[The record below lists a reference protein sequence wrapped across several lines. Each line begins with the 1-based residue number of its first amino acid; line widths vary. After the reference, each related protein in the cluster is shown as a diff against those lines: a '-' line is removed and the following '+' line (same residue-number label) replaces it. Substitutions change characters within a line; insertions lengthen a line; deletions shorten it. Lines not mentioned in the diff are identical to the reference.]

1 MGDDEEEEEDAEEE
15 GDVDEPGFVT
25 MRAWEG
31 DLDKE
36 FPAETPE
43 GQVAHLRILLLS
55 PPSHTQSHTSPTL
68 PHTHS
73 HISLVF
79 FYLLSHNSQESI
91 FFAN

>member
-1 MGDDEEEEEDAEEE
+1 MGDDEEDEDEEEE

-43 GQVAHLRILLLS
+43 GQVAHLRILLLFTHS
-55 PPSHTQSHTSPTL
+55 HTPSRTPHTPSHTLSHLT
-68 PHTHS
+68 
-73 HISLVF
+73 LVF
-79 FYLLSHNSQESI
+79 LYLLSHNSQESI